1 MSGQLP
7 ADIRKAI
14 DEKLA
19 LLVQIASIAEEQAAL
34 AGSLAEPEKAADF
47 DRLLDKRQ
55 RCMNQ
60 VDVIDK
66 NISTQGYDNELVS
79 KMKTILEHIQDLDR
93 ETYEAISKEANV
105 LKNQIADLARRKKG
119 LFTYNTN
126 IMARKSMIV
135 DKSR

>member
-1 MSGQLP
+1 VSGQLP

-19 LLVQIASIAEEQAAL
+19 LLGQIASIAEEQAAL
-34 AGSLAEPEKAADF
+34 AGSLGEPEKAADF

-105 LKNQIADLARRKKG
+105 LKNQIADLVRRKKG